1 MDGVT
6 DAEKKLL
13 EAIKNNTVIWVL
25 KVPANEY
32 SPTTYYYHNKPF
44 FSAEEESD
52 EAAAAH
58 FPNELCIFH
67 LPSETTVESMQRFI
81 LTEGYT
87 NQVVDPVQHEV
98 NMEIRRQLERSKAA
112 AKARDEVAKANLN
125 LPERS

>member
-25 KVPANEY
+25 KVPANEWG
-32 SPTTYYYHNKPF
+32 PTTYYFHNKPF

-52 EAAAAH
+52 EAAAAL

-81 LTEGYT
+81 RTEGYT
-87 NQVVDPVQHEV
+87 NQVVDPVQHEE
-98 NMEIRRQLERSKAA
+98 NMKIRRQLERSKAA
-112 AKARDEVAKANLN
+112 AKARDAVARANLN